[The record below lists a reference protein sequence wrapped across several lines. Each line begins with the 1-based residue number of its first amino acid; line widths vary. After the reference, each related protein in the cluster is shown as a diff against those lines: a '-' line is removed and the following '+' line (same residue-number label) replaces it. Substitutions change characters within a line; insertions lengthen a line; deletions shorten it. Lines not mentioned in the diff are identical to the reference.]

1 MCDESA
7 EVPGSIRSVVT
18 RRGVLA
24 GAAALAGVS
33 SVATATEADGTTG
46 VTRRAPG
53 RRFPGRPPVPPP
65 LVVEG
70 GPLLDPL
77 TGDVVEDA
85 VVVLAE
91 GRVLASGSRDATR
104 AAVHE
109 VSGTARTIDTAGG
122 WILPGLV
129 DVHVHVN
136 ALADAAGVLHAGAT
150 SIRSGTSNFYQD
162 VAMRPLATWKPGV
175 VPRMRAAGV
184 FVTPDLGDTVL
195 ADPDLAP
202 LASLAGGVRS
212 PEALAYL
219 VRVNLSRDVDV
230 VKTRANPR
238 AGIAAQDPL
247 ELVYDETQVGAVV
260 RAARRGGAGVLCHA
274 YSAEGCRGAVAAGIR
289 SLEHG
294 VFVTEETLE
303 LMARRG
309 TYFTPTLGP
318 ILGLADDPDPI
329 LAQRGRDYGPVL
341 KAAVL
346 RAHELGIPV
355 VAGTDTF
362 GTATRSIGSE
372 VRLIG
377 ETGVPALDALRGAT
391 TTAARLLGW
400 RGRVGRLTP
409 GHLADLVVLDGNPLD
424 DLTAMERVQLVV
436 AQGAVVR
443 DDLAA

>member
-7 EVPGSIRSVVT
+7 EIPGSIRSVVT

-24 GAAALAGVS
+24 GAAALAGVGS
-33 SVATATEADGTTG
+33 MASAAEGASRSA
-46 VTRRAPG
+46 RRAPG

-65 LVVEG
+65 VVVEG

-91 GRVLASGSRDATR
+91 GRVLAAGSRDATA
-104 AAVHE
+104 AAVRQ
-109 VSGTARTIDTAGG
+109 VSGRARTIDAAGG
-122 WILPGLV
+122 WILPGLI

-136 ALADAAGVLHAGAT
+136 ALADAVGVLRAGAT

-162 VAMRPLATWKPGV
+162 VAMRPLTRWKPGA

-184 FVTPDLGDTVL
+184 FVSPDLGDTVL

-202 LASLAGGVRS
+202 LASLADGVRS

-219 VRVNLSRDVDV
+219 TRVNLDRDVDV

-238 AGIAAQDPL
+238 AGIPEQDPL
-247 ELVYDETQVGAVV
+247 ELVYDETQLRAVV
-260 RAARRGGAGVLCHA
+260 DAARRGDAPVLCHA
-274 YSAEGCRGAVAAGIR
+274 YSAEGCHGAVRAGIR

-294 VFVTEETLE
+294 VFVTEETLD
-303 LMARRG
+303 LMTRRG

-318 ILGLADDPDPI
+318 ILGLADSPNPI

-400 RGRVGRLTP
+400 EDRIGRLVP
-409 GHLADLVVLDGNPLD
+409 GHLADLVVIDGSPLD
-424 DLTAMERVQLVV
+424 DLAAVERVQVVV
-436 AQGAVVR
+436 AQGEVVR

>member
-1 MCDESA
+1 MCDEGA
-7 EVPGSIRSVVT
+7 EIPGSVRSVVS

-24 GAAALAGVS
+24 GAAVLAGVT
-33 SVATATEADGTTG
+33 SVVPAADATTG
-46 VTRRAPG
+46 DRRGGPG
-53 RRFPGRPPVPPP
+53 KRFPGRPPVPEP
-65 LVVEG
+65 LVVAG
-70 GPLLDPL
+70 GSLLDPL

-91 GRVLASGSRDATR
+91 GKVLAAGSRDDTR
-104 AAVHE
+104 AAVAS
-109 VSGTARTIDTAGG
+109 VAGARTIDATGR

-136 ALADAAGVLHAGAT
+136 ALADAVGVLRAGAT

-162 VAMRPLATWKPGV
+162 VALRPLARWTPGR

-184 FVTPDLGDTVL
+184 FVTPELGDTVL

-202 LASLAGGVRS
+202 LAAIAGGVRS
-212 PEALAYL
+212 PEALSYFT
-219 VRVNLSRDVDV
+219 RVNLARDVDV

-238 AGIAAQDPL
+238 AGLPEQDPL
-247 ELVYDETQVGAVV
+247 ELVYDETQLRAVV
-260 RAARRGGAGVLCHA
+260 GTARRGRAGVLCHA
-274 YSAEGCRGAVAAGIR
+274 YSAEGCHGAVRAGVQ

-294 VFVTEETLE
+294 VFVTEETLA

-309 TYFTPTLGP
+309 TFFTPTMGAV
-318 ILGLADDPDPI
+318 LGLADSPDPI
-329 LAQRGRDYGPVL
+329 LAERGRQYSPVL

-346 RAHELGIPV
+346 RAHQLGIPV

-400 RGRVGRLTP
+400 EGRVGRLTP
-409 GHLADLVVLDGNPLD
+409 GHHADLVVVDGSPLD
-424 DLTAMERVQLVV
+424 DLSALEQVRLVV
-436 AQGAVVR
+436 VQGAVAR

>member
-7 EVPGSIRSVVT
+7 ELPGSIRSVVT

-33 SVATATEADGTTG
+33 SMATAAEGTASAG
-46 VTRRAPG
+46 RPAPG
-53 RRFPGRPPVPPP
+53 RRFPGKPPVPPP
-65 LVVEG
+65 LVVQG

-77 TGDVVEDA
+77 TGRVVEDA
-85 VVVLAE
+85 VVVLA
-91 GRVLASGSRDATR
+91 GGKVLAAGSRAHTS
-104 AAVHE
+104 AAVQE
-109 VSGTARTIDTAGG
+109 VSGQARTIDAAGG

-136 ALADAAGVLHAGAT
+136 AIADAVGVLRAGAT

-162 VAMRPLATWKPGV
+162 VAMRPLARWKPGA

-195 ADPDLAP
+195 ADPNLAP
-202 LASLAGGVRS
+202 LASLADGVRS
-212 PEALAYL
+212 TEALAYL
-219 VRVNLSRDVDV
+219 TRVNLARDVDV

-238 AGIAAQDPL
+238 AGIPEQDPL
-247 ELVYDETQVGAVV
+247 ELVYDETQLRAVV
-260 RAARRGGAGVLCHA
+260 EAARRGRAGVLCHA
-274 YSAEGCRGAVAAGIR
+274 YSAEGCHGAVRAGIQ

-303 LMARRG
+303 LMVRRG

-318 ILGLADDPDPI
+318 ILGLADSPDPI

-400 RGRVGRLTP
+400 EDRIGRLVP
-409 GHLADLVVLDGNPLD
+409 GHLADLVVVDGSPLD
-424 DLTAMERVQLVV
+424 DLAAVERVQLVV

>member
-1 MCDESA
+1 MCDEGA
-7 EVPGSIRSVVT
+7 EISDSVRSMVS

-24 GAAALAGVS
+24 GAAVVAGVS
-33 SVATATEADGTTG
+33 CVMPAAGAATGRSRVAQGT
-46 VTRRAPG
+46 
-53 RRFPGRPPVPPP
+53 RFPGRPPVPGP

-70 GPLLDPL
+70 GSLLDPL

-85 VVVLAE
+85 VVVLEE
-91 GRVLASGSRDATR
+91 GKVLAAGSRDDTR
-104 AAVHE
+104 AAVDS
-109 VSGTARTIDTAGG
+109 VAGARTIDATGR
-122 WILPGLV
+122 WTLPGLV

-136 ALADAAGVLHAGAT
+136 ALADAAGVLQAGAT
-150 SIRSGTSNFYQD
+150 SIRSGTSSFYQD
-162 VAMRPLATWKPGV
+162 VAMRPLTEWTPGQ

-202 LASLAGGVRS
+202 LAGIAGGVRS
-212 PEALAYL
+212 PEALAYFT
-219 VRVNLSRDVDV
+219 RVNLSRDVDV

-238 AGIAAQDPL
+238 AGIPEQDPL
-247 ELVYDETQVGAVV
+247 ELVYDETQLRAVV
-260 RAARRGGAGVLCHA
+260 DAARRGKAGVLCHA
-274 YSAEGCRGAVAAGIR
+274 YSAEGCHGAVRAGVQ

-294 VFVTEETLE
+294 VFVTEETLD
-303 LMARRG
+303 LMRRRG
-309 TYFTPTLGP
+309 TFFTPTMGAV
-318 ILGLADDPDPI
+318 LGLASSPNPI
-329 LAQRGRDYGPVL
+329 LAERGRQYAPVL
-341 KAAVL
+341 KAAVV

-377 ETGVPALDALRGAT
+377 EAGVPALDALRGAT

-400 RGRVGRLTP
+400 EGKVGRLTP
-409 GHLADLVVLDGNPLD
+409 GHHADLVVVDGSPLD
-424 DLTAMERVQLVV
+424 DLSALEQVRLVV
-436 AQGAVVR
+436 AQGAVAR